1 MKNRILAAAL
11 FLCAFVGF
19 AQAQTPAKS
28 TKTTTTTTTTPATKV
43 SPAAAAP
50 LDLNTATVEQLKALP
65 GIGDAYAAKIVKG
78 RPYAKKDQLVSKK
91 LVPDAT
97 YQKIK
102 DQIVAKQP

>member
-11 FLCAFVGF
+11 FMFAFVGF
-19 AQAQTPAKS
+19 AQAQTPAKTAKAATS
-28 TKTTTTTTTTPATKV
+28 TPATKV
-43 SPAAAAP
+43 SPATAAP
-50 LDLNTATVEQLKALP
+50 LDLNTATAEQLKALP
-65 GIGDAYAAKIVKG
+65 GIGDTYAAKIVKG